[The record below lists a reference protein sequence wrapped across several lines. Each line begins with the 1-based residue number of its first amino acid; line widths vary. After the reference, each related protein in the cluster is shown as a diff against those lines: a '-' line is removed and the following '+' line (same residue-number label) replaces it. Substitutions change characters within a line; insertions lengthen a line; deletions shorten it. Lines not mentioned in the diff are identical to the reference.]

1 MQLVVDANIL
11 IAALIKDS
19 KTRSLFRNE
28 ELELLAP
35 AFLLEELKV
44 HQKEVLQKSSLSQKE
59 FLVLLEFLKKRI
71 RFEEK
76 TGSDRF
82 LKQAMEISPD
92 LFDAPYLA
100 ICRKYKISLWS
111 NDQKLK
117 KQSLAPVFSTK
128 ELAEWLEAT
137 LL

>member
-1 MQLVVDANIL
+1 M
-11 IAALIKDS
+11 
-19 KTRSLFRNE
+19 
-28 ELELLAP
+28 ELLAP
-35 AFLLEELKV
+35 AFLLEELKA